1 MNISL
6 IVAFDQKRGIG
17 RDGKLPWHLAADMK
31 RFRKLTM
38 GHMLI
43 VGRKTYESIGG
54 TLAGRDMVVLT
65 KQDNFQAEGCVVA
78 KSIQQ
83 ALDIAATQ
91 GETELFVIGGAKIY
105 QITLPIANR
114 IYLTRVHAA
123 TDSDTFFPQI
133 DPHDW
138 EEEIQEFI
146 HADEKNDHPHT
157 FSVLRR
163 LESANN

>member
-1 MNISL
+1 VKISL
-6 IVAFDQKRGIG
+6 IVAFDQERGIG
-17 RDGKLPWHLAADMK
+17 RDGILPWHLAADMK

-38 GHMLI
+38 GHILL

-54 TLAGRDMVVLT
+54 ILAGRDMVVLT
-65 KQDNFQAEGCVVA
+65 KQDNFQAEGCVVV

-83 ALDIAATQ
+83 ALEIATTQ
-91 GETELFVIGGAKIY
+91 NETELFVIGGAEIY
-105 QITLPIANR
+105 QITLPIANQ
-114 IYLTRVHAA
+114 IYLTRVHAS

-133 DPHDW
+133 DPHEW

-146 HADEKNDHPHT
+146 RADEKNDHPHT

-163 LESANN
+163 LESTND

>member
-6 IVAFDQKRGIG
+6 IVAFDQERGIG
-17 RDGKLPWHLAADMK
+17 RDGKLPWHLAADMN
-31 RFRKLTM
+31 RFRNLTM
-38 GHMLI
+38 GHILI

-54 TLAGRDMVVLT
+54 NLAGRDMVVLT
-65 KQDNFQAEGCVVA
+65 MQDNFQAEGCTVV
-78 KSIQQ
+78 KSIQE
-83 ALDIAATQ
+83 ALDLATAQ
-91 GETELFVIGGAKIY
+91 NETELFVIGGAKIY

-123 TDSDTFFPQI
+123 TDSDTYFPQI
-133 DPHDW
+133 DPQEW

-146 HADEKNDHPHT
+146 LADEKNDHPHT

-163 LESANN
+163 LKSTDD